1 MRWSLRPDGTS
12 ETPEGNEEDLSLALT
27 GRAAEAYD
35 RYLATRHVYFA
46 ALCGQAGDPADRDQ
60 LLVSEAVDFE
70 VVRDELVAYTEAY
83 AELVEAQSLQAER
96 AGEGARGAALV
107 GLARI
112 QQTDC
117 AAVTLTDGLGG
128 RDTVLLISPTHPL
141 RALWLATWSAL
152 GRDWA
157 ARLVGED
164 KRRVIAAR
172 DSFLQA
178 LSPLG
183 FPFAVPRQDGRLM
196 TAADNLTP
204 YWAAYLPSETAD
216 PRGLLG
222 RLTTALHLPAAGP
235 RAAGG
240 AGALSG
246 TALADRIER
255 YVRLHPY
262 VRTLVMNVVNAGRA
276 EIVADA
282 LLELQ
287 RRTPTRGLTYD
298 IRLCVSDPEAPESG
312 AALGELISAQS
323 QFTSTEA
330 EAFLHAA
337 EGTRSAKLVYSVRS
351 VEEFSEPGA
360 EFDAH
365 LTVLIDAFGGEQHGS
380 VARHDIAHAPVHGL
394 VQPTSSTY
402 EDNEQQIVWRTMPRH
417 GIALPVE
424 DAEDLATL
432 LSRLPG
438 LLAGAAA
445 NVATAGQA
453 PRHVPCTVLSLDNT
467 DRALLYQAHQ
477 VGDWV
482 VTIDRAL
489 GLEYFDHA
497 GQRDR
502 PEYVI
507 DYAPSLDSGL
517 GHQIMVSSNS
527 VDELRTLLGPT
538 AQQHGLDVEQ
548 RHLNTF
554 FE

>member
-1 MRWSLRPDGTS
+1 M
-12 ETPEGNEEDLSLALT
+12 
-27 GRAAEAYD
+27 
-35 RYLATRHVYFA
+35 
-46 ALCGQAGDPADRDQ
+46 
-60 LLVSEAVDFE
+60 
-70 VVRDELVAYTEAY
+70 
-83 AELVEAQSLQAER
+83 
-96 AGEGARGAALV
+96 
-107 GLARI
+107 
-112 QQTDC
+112 
-117 AAVTLTDGLGG
+117 
-128 RDTVLLISPTHPL
+128 
-141 RALWLATWSAL
+141 
-152 GRDWA
+152 
-157 ARLVGED
+157 
-164 KRRVIAAR
+164 
-172 DSFLQA
+172 
-178 LSPLG
+178 
-183 FPFAVPRQDGRLM
+183 
-196 TAADNLTP
+196 
-204 YWAAYLPSETAD
+204 
-216 PRGLLG
+216 
-222 RLTTALHLPAAGP
+222 
-235 RAAGG
+235 
-240 AGALSG
+240 SG

-255 YVRLHPY
+255 YVHLHPY

-287 RRTPTRGLTYD
+287 RRTPTRDLTYD

-312 AALGELISAQS
+312 AALGELISTQS
-323 QFTSTEA
+323 QFSSTEA

-351 VEEFSEPGA
+351 VEEFRKPGA

-380 VARHDIAHAPVHGL
+380 VTRHDIAHAPVHGL
-394 VQPTSSTY
+394 VQPTASTY
-402 EDNEQQIVWRTMPRH
+402 EESEQQIVWRTMPRH
-417 GIALPVE
+417 GIALPAE

-453 PRHVPCTVLSLDNT
+453 PRHVPCTVLSLDTT

-482 VTIDRAL
+482 VTIDKTL

-554 FE
+554 FEQLSLLSGNLAFKLASTAPPSARKYSAWPWPASTWTTRAHCTTRSSSLWTPTPSCTPKPAARPGNSATPSPSSAAILPCSTSTRGPGPSPAASSRSSATPRSTTSAPTSASKPR